1 MYLVSIHHVSSSVK
15 DAIHTYQLV
24 CEILSLCAC
33 VLGLVWALIV
43 KQSWLF
49 ILNGIL
55 RGYLSVTVMYLSVT
69 VTVKRDSNN

>member
-24 CEILSLCAC
+24 CEIFSLCAC
-33 VLGLVWALIV
+33 VLGLDWRLIV

-55 RGYLSVTVMYLSVT
+55 RGYLSVTIMYLSVT